1 MMVATD
7 GNAKTTAAAAGNKKT
22 GKRGSLNDGLGVAFA
37 TGAVM
42 GFAVVGLGL
51 TGATLCYIVLSQN
64 IAGGFTAAKTMQ
76 CLAGQ
81 FRFG

>member
-51 TGATLCYIVLSQN
+51 TGATVC
-64 IAGGFTAAKTMQ
+64 
-76 CLAGQ
+76 
-81 FRFG
+81 